1 MIELDAL
8 EAIMGRRSIRK
19 YTGEKLSDED
29 IEVLLRV
36 AMNAPSGHNRQP
48 WHFIVVDDRGLLDKI
63 PGYHP
68 YAKMLG
74 KASHGI
80 VVLGDHKVQDTDF
93 WIHDCAAAI
102 ENILI
107 AAHAKGL
114 GAVWLG
120 VHPSKALIKG
130 TKELFGVPDHVTP
143 LGIVSLGVPAE
154 EKAPRDNYNLER
166 VHWNKW

>member
-1 MIELDAL
+1 LTKALATTKLLLVSPHSLVIELDAL
-8 EAIMGRRSIRK
+8 GAIMVRRSIRK
-19 YTGEKLSDED
+19 YTGEKPPDED
-29 IEVLLRV
+29 IEVLLRA

-48 WHFIVVDDRGLLDKI
+48 WHFIVVDDRGILDKI
-63 PGYHP
+63 P
-68 YAKMLG
+68 
-74 KASHGI
+74 
-80 VVLGDHKVQDTDF
+80 VQESDF

-120 VHPSKALIKG
+120 VHPSEALIKG

-166 VHWNKW
+166 VHSNKW